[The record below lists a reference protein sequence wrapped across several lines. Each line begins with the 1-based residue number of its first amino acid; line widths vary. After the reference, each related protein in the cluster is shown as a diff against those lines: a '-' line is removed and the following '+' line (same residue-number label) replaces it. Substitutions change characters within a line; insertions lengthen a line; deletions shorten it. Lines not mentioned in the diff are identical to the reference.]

1 MPTECLNSRDREK
14 LVGHIG
20 FYNVDTI
27 IRLHYG
33 QEYGLHVDKPREGG
47 TRVSILLPLKWE

>member
-1 MPTECLNSRDREK
+1 MLEHLNSRNRKQLE
-14 LVGHIG
+14 GHIG

-33 QEYGLHVDKPREGG
+33 DRYGLKVCRPDEGG
-47 TRVSILLPLKWE
+47 TKVTIVIPAGKEK